1 MAGWRVVLVNG
12 LDIRARGLVD
22 AKVKRGVTC
31 HRIPKIREVSVNKG
45 QNSTN
50 ARNRAFETINDC
62 HVTFRM
68 YMNKKDTKGPLCVK
82 RSNNC
87 RLNLPKR
94 QFSRAMKETMR
105 M

>member
-1 MAGWRVVLVNG
+1 MNG

-22 AKVKRGVTC
+22 AKVKSGVTR

-45 QNSTN
+45 QSPPN
-50 ARNRAFETINDC
+50 ARYRAFETINDC

-68 YMNKKDTKGPLCVK
+68 YMNKKDTKRPLSVK
-82 RSNNC
+82 RLNYC
-87 RLNLPKR
+87 RLDLPKS
-94 QFSRAMKETMR
+94 QFSRAMKETMG